1 MIRTHAPRLGGSK
14 FLATGLLLF
23 SNLAADRDEGKTF
36 VSQKR
41 VTTNRRS
48 KVSFT
53 FVTDSIVTGMIT
65 ATATGP
71 GGNTSEFSD
80 PLGVAT
86 E

>member
-1 MIRTHAPRLGGSK
+1 
-14 FLATGLLLF
+14 
-23 SNLAADRDEGKTF
+23 
-36 VSQKR
+36 
-41 VTTNRRS
+41 VTTNRRG

-53 FVTDSIVTGMIT
+53 FVTDSVVTGMIT